1 MFVFWALQ
9 SHHFLPNPLTGT
21 RVFWQISNISLFHPG
36 EQIITEFFKTDNS
49 QYFFVKISMA
59 NNITASLYHLGV
71 EIDNF
76 VMDESNNLGFLQV
89 YSLTQLIQRI
99 VTGHGCFKQTKKV
112 DSDLVEITSLSVK
125 CK

>member
-1 MFVFWALQ
+1 MGSPKPPFFAK
-9 SHHFLPNPLTGT
+9 STYRDTGFL
-21 RVFWQISNISLFHPG
+21 VQISYISLFHPG

-89 YSLTQLIQRI
+89 YSLTQLIK
-99 VTGHGCFKQTKKV
+99 G
-112 DSDLVEITSLSVK
+112 L
-125 CK
+125 